1 MTCDVSPVAMF
12 SSIVVMLI
20 TDDHHITNDHHHND
34 VVTIAI
40 IINGRGW
47 FVWKAALLCDAATE
61 ILSRLP
67 LLPLNHHHH
76 HHRHCNHDH
85 HNQNN
90 HQHYHCHHHHRHH
103 NQNHHH
109 ASDFTTLI
117 IYLCYRI
124 TRWENRL
131 PVSWG
136 VWLLSSS
143 WRLQVMM
150 MMMMVMTMMNDFD
163 EDEDDDNDVWL
174 PPSSWIL
181 QVDVT
186 QMVIVILIV
195 LIMKINHLFHTIIIV
210 LQFVLRVC
218 LWGTPSGI
226 LHRRSCIQV
235 NKFIHYTR

>member
-1 MTCDVSPVAMF
+1 MTITSPM
-12 SSIVVMLI
+12 III
-20 TDDHHITNDHHHND
+20 TM
-34 VVTIAI
+34 TIAI

-67 LLPLNHHHH
+67 LLPLKHHH
-76 HHRHCNHDH
+76 HHRHRNHDH

-90 HQHYHCHHHHRHH
+90 HQHYHCHHHHHRHH
-103 NQNHHH
+103 HQNNHH

-150 MMMMVMTMMNDFD
+150 MMMMMMNDVD

-195 LIMKINHLFHTIIIV
+195 LIMKINHHHLFHTIIIV

-218 LWGTPSGI
+218 LWGTPAGI

-235 NKFIHYTR
+235 KKIIQYTGNIIYI

>member
-1 MTCDVSPVAMF
+1 
-12 SSIVVMLI
+12 MLI
-20 TDDHHITNDHHHND
+20 TDDHHITNYHHHND
-34 VVTIAI
+34 VATIAI

-67 LLPLNHHHH
+67 LLPLKHHH
-76 HHRHCNHDH
+76 HHRHRNHDH

-143 WRLQVMM
+143 WRLQVMV
-150 MMMMVMTMMNDFD
+150 MVMKMKMMIMMFGYHPHP
-163 EDEDDDNDVWL
+163 EYCRLMLLRWSL
-174 PPSSWIL
+174 SYSLSW
-181 QVDVT
+181 
-186 QMVIVILIV
+186 
-195 LIMKINHLFHTIIIV
+195 
-210 LQFVLRVC
+210 
-218 LWGTPSGI
+218 
-226 LHRRSCIQV
+226 
-235 NKFIHYTR
+235 